1 MTKMNLGS
9 SDTQAST
16 TASVTSTR
24 IASYESTISA
34 LESFVGEGSLKGNA
48 YSSAKT
54 YASSVLIPLL
64 KAAALYSEGVATGTN
79 KIPSEY
85 RNTGS
90 YPTINGESPLDSA
103 TLEEELKSLDSTVS
117 SLTTSLQN
125 AKPGSKGYDSVN
137 TQLTKATDRRDKVIK
152 QLAEL
157 ASYDSASAGFYSDL
171 ADLETNLST
180 GLGQV
185 TSAMSNFKGKFTV
198 PKSKDMAW
206 AKASNKKWDQ
216 RAKVIERM
224 NSQQPF
230 DSEFLSEVSDYMGGD
245 YNTEKEILVY
255 DTMYGYAIYKVAL
268 NVSKDGK
275 VNLSTEDG
283 KVTGVSSGNA
293 SIDIE
298 NGKVK
303 GGKVNSKE
311 SKSNFGN
318 GFVVGSS
325 SSLAL
330 SGTGASNSST
340 TTVEKNGKKT
350 TVTVENGVKER
361 HGNMAYY
368 NKTTEK
374 TSLDRKIADTD
385 VTSELST
392 SKELG
397 LYQSYNPT
405 GFAPVTNQ
413 VKEFDWGT
421 KVQPAINVAGAAIGA
436 YYDTKAQMGEFIWE
450 NKGTIAGIIL
460 TGSLGVAAVT
470 VGSPAL
476 ATAGVVVGLLSI
488 LDNGNDKGV

>member
-1 MTKMNLGS
+1 M
-9 SDTQAST
+9 
-16 TASVTSTR
+16 
-24 IASYESTISA
+24 
-34 LESFVGEGSLKGNA
+34 
-48 YSSAKT
+48 
-54 YASSVLIPLL
+54 
-64 KAAALYSEGVATGTN
+64 ATG
-79 KIPSEY
+79 Y
-85 RNTGS
+85 
-90 YPTINGESPLDSA
+90 Y
-103 TLEEELKSLDSTVS
+103 
-117 SLTTSLQN
+117 
-125 AKPGSKGYDSVN
+125 
-137 TQLTKATDRRDKVIK
+137 
-152 QLAEL
+152 
-157 ASYDSASAGFYSDL
+157 SASAGFYSDL

-293 SIDIE
+293 SVDIE

-413 VKEFDWGT
+413 VREFDWDQKVNELEGVISTTTNTIKTFTEEHPVITGIVGT
-421 KVQPAINVAGAAIGA
+421 AAAATVAYFAWPVVTASA
-436 YYDTKAQMGEFIWE
+436 TYT
-450 NKGTIAGIIL
+450 TI
-460 TGSLGVAAVT
+460 VE
-470 VGSPAL
+470 VGSAITS
-476 ATAGVVVGLLSI
+476 AIVGLW
-488 LDNGNDKGV
+488 NMAVG

>member
-1 MTKMNLGS
+1 M
-9 SDTQAST
+9 
-16 TASVTSTR
+16 
-24 IASYESTISA
+24 
-34 LESFVGEGSLKGNA
+34 
-48 YSSAKT
+48 
-54 YASSVLIPLL
+54 
-64 KAAALYSEGVATGTN
+64 ATG
-79 KIPSEY
+79 
-85 RNTGS
+85 
-90 YPTINGESPLDSA
+90 
-103 TLEEELKSLDSTVS
+103 
-117 SLTTSLQN
+117 
-125 AKPGSKGYDSVN
+125 
-137 TQLTKATDRRDKVIK
+137 
-152 QLAEL
+152 
-157 ASYDSASAGFYSDL
+157 YDSASAGFYSDL

-413 VKEFDWGT
+413 VKEFDWNQ
-421 KVQPAINVAGAAIGA
+421 KVNELEGAISTTTNTIKTFTEEHPVITAAIA
-436 YYDTKAQMGEFIWE
+436 VPAVTAVA
-450 NKGTIAGIIL
+450 IAAL
-460 TGSLGVAAVT
+460 PEEAVAAVSY
-470 VGSPAL
+470 GI
-476 ATAGVVVGLLSI
+476 GLVFTYI
-488 LDNGNDKGV
+488 ANAV

>member
-1 MTKMNLGS
+1 M
-9 SDTQAST
+9 
-16 TASVTSTR
+16 
-24 IASYESTISA
+24 
-34 LESFVGEGSLKGNA
+34 
-48 YSSAKT
+48 
-54 YASSVLIPLL
+54 
-64 KAAALYSEGVATGTN
+64 ATG
-79 KIPSEY
+79 
-85 RNTGS
+85 
-90 YPTINGESPLDSA
+90 
-103 TLEEELKSLDSTVS
+103 
-117 SLTTSLQN
+117 
-125 AKPGSKGYDSVN
+125 
-137 TQLTKATDRRDKVIK
+137 
-152 QLAEL
+152 
-157 ASYDSASAGFYSDL
+157 YDSASAGFYSDL

-293 SIDIE
+293 SVDIE

-405 GFAPVTNQ
+405 GFAPVTAK
-413 VKEFDWGT
+413 VHEFDWGT

-460 TGSLGVAAVT
+460 TGALGVAAVT

-488 LDNGNDKGV
+488 LDNGNEKGV

>member
-103 TLEEELKSLDSTVS
+103 TLEEELKS
-117 SLTTSLQN
+117 
-125 AKPGSKGYDSVN
+125 PGSKGYDSVN

-293 SIDIE
+293 SVDIE

-405 GFAPVTNQ
+405 GAAPVTNQ
-413 VKEFDWGT
+413 VREFDWNQ
-421 KVQPAINVAGAAIGA
+421 KVNELEGAISTTTNTIKTFTEEHPVITAAIA
-436 YYDTKAQMGEFIWE
+436 VPAVTAVA
-450 NKGTIAGIIL
+450 IAAL
-460 TGSLGVAAVT
+460 PEEAVAAVSY
-470 VGSPAL
+470 GI
-476 ATAGVVVGLLSI
+476 GLVFTYI
-488 LDNGNDKGV
+488 ANAV

>member
-1 MTKMNLGS
+1 
-9 SDTQAST
+9 
-16 TASVTSTR
+16 
-24 IASYESTISA
+24 
-34 LESFVGEGSLKGNA
+34 
-48 YSSAKT
+48 
-54 YASSVLIPLL
+54 
-64 KAAALYSEGVATGTN
+64 
-79 KIPSEY
+79 
-85 RNTGS
+85 
-90 YPTINGESPLDSA
+90 
-103 TLEEELKSLDSTVS
+103 
-117 SLTTSLQN
+117 
-125 AKPGSKGYDSVN
+125 
-137 TQLTKATDRRDKVIK
+137 
-152 QLAEL
+152 
-157 ASYDSASAGFYSDL
+157 
-171 ADLETNLST
+171 
-180 GLGQV
+180 
-185 TSAMSNFKGKFTV
+185 MSNFKGKFTV

-293 SIDIE
+293 SVDIE

-405 GFAPVTNQ
+405 GTAPVTNQ
-413 VKEFDWGT
+413 VREFDWYSEKNYQAAKVACAVVVIGVPLVTGAIIAAPLIGT
-421 KVQPAINVAGAAIGA
+421 VGAAIGT
-436 YYDTKAQMGEFIWE
+436 YT
-450 NKGTIAGIIL
+450 
-460 TGSLGVAAVT
+460 AA
-470 VGSPAL
+470 
-476 ATAGVVVGLLSI
+476 ATATAATALFIKEMV
-488 LDNGNDKGV
+488 DNNDTNKSK

>member
-171 ADLETNLST
+171 ADLATNLST

-230 DSEFLSEVSDYMGGD
+230 DSEFLSEVSDYMGGV

-268 NVSKDGK
+268 NISKGGK
-275 VNLSTEDG
+275 VNLFVEDG
-283 KVTGVSSGNA
+283 KVTGVLSKNA
-293 SIDIE
+293 RADIE
-298 NGKVK
+298 DGKVK
-303 GGKVNSKE
+303 GGRVNSKE
-311 SKSNFGN
+311 SKSNFGD

-330 SGTGASNSST
+330 SRTGASTSST
-340 TTVEKNGKKT
+340 ITMEKNGKKT
-350 TVTVENGVKER
+350 TVIVENGVKER

-374 TSLDRKIADTD
+374 TSIDGKIAGMD
-385 VTSELST
+385 VTSAVLT

-413 VKEFDWGT
+413 VREFDWGT
-421 KVQPAINVAGAAIGA
+421 KSQELIKDLKTGGAVALGVVGGVALVYGAAIA
-436 YYDTKAQMGEFIWE
+436 LPIL
-450 NKGTIAGIIL
+450 AGIL
-460 TGSLGVAAVT
+460 STEVMVGATGAVSAYVISKISDT
-470 VGSPAL
+470 G
-476 ATAGVVVGLLSI
+476 
-488 LDNGNDKGV
+488 NGGTQ